1 MNPFAIPSLLSF
13 LVALF
18 LGGFVYSKNSHGRA
32 NKVFLVFCL
41 LAAYA
46 GFTEFMLRNSE
57 TAAEALLWRRT
68 GGIWPFL
75 IAVIVHF
82 VLIITEHFSWIRR
95 KSFLFALYM
104 PAVCFSAIN
113 IVDLREGSIPI
124 RRYWGWTYGIPNRF
138 LLFWAF
144 ILLTVTILIC
154 LRFYLRVRDR
164 RKKKQ
169 AKFILISFSIPV
181 LFAYITNLI
190 YMAGG
195 RIPELFTVSFIL
207 GSVFI
212 AYGIWKYDLF
222 ILTPKTTGE
231 SIVDAMTD
239 GLFLLLPDGTI
250 VNTNKA
256 AADLLRSTEENILG
270 TSVFHLIPEGKERE
284 SLLRTLEDDPSYQT
298 PVKDHETSFFID
310 NTLVPVSLSMSKIIK
325 AGQIEG
331 IVFIARDVSER
342 TRARV
347 ELMKARDSAE
357 AANRAKS
364 VFLANMSHE
373 IRTPMNSI
381 LGFTG
386 ILLEMEQNHEKREML
401 EIISRSGKNLLN
413 LINDILDFSKIEAG
427 KVELEKINFSLSH
440 LLQEI
445 RNLFLIKANEKNI
458 SLHLDMD
465 PALPAYVFGDEH
477 KINQIIMNL
486 VSNAVKFTRKGTI
499 TITCRYDSGITVVSV
514 KDTGIGI
521 SREKQ
526 KIVFSA
532 FKQGD
537 ISTTREFGGTGL
549 GLAITKKLVE
559 KMGGE
564 IAVKSEPDKGT
575 EFIVRLSL
583 PEVKEP
589 DKHLADESYAM
600 YRYDPAR
607 TKIALIDNDENDI
620 AIIKNMLNKTGFTP
634 VILSNTPDAA
644 RLVAESEAEIVLL
657 DLKME
662 GLNGY
667 QINDILKSDTRTS
680 HIPVVVCS
688 IMDGLE
694 ETINY
699 GVFDYI
705 RKPVEERTFL
715 KRIKSALYINGDVK
729 NIFVIDDDKDLLLL
743 YKNLLHA
750 QQYNVFVFDNA
761 KAALQDLKKGIIP
774 DLILLDLMMPGLDG
788 FEFLGLLRDK
798 MKREDIPVIIMTA
811 KDLTDDDMKRLKEK
825 CLNIFKKTPET
836 GKGLV
841 DFINQYFKRRNIRG
855 KSMVQEWFSGSEGD
869 PEMQRLLQD
878 GLKKLPEKMDRV
890 NTVYRDGGVTD
901 EFRKLVH
908 DMKGFTGNYGMTE
921 IYEVFREIDR
931 LIHESAPEKERF
943 EELLHKAN
951 LLLDAIPAEF
961 IKPAGKRPL
970 SVLVAEDNSMNQKLI
985 SVLLERLGHE
995 FTIVSNGKEVM
1006 EALEK
1011 KRFDILLL
1019 DIQMPVMDGMETIK
1033 QIRGIPAYNS
1043 LWVIALTAY
1052 AIKGDEERFLAA
1064 GCDDYISKPIDKESF
1079 YRKISQAA
1087 RDKGL
1092 SVHSAMP
1099 GEEARID
1106 LDSLSRAEK
1115 ERLGAI
1121 LSRMEDELH
1130 AFFPEKIHE
1139 LADEIRAVREGS
1151 APLKD
1156 LVKELK
1162 QLADD
1167 YNDEEIRRMINTM
1180 TRALH
1185 DQ

>member
-13 LVALF
+13 VVALF

-32 NKVFLVFCL
+32 NRIFLVFCL

-68 GGIWPFL
+68 GGAWPFL
-75 IAVIVHF
+75 IAAIVHF
-82 VLIITEHFSWIRR
+82 VLIITEHFSWIHR
-95 KSFLFALYM
+95 KSFLFALYA
-104 PAVCFSAIN
+104 PALFFTAIN

-181 LFAYITNLI
+181 LFAYVTNLV
-190 YMAGG
+190 YMAGV

-207 GSVFI
+207 GTVFI

-222 ILTPKTTGE
+222 LLTPRTTGE

-239 GLFLLLPDGTI
+239 GLFLLLPDGT
-250 VNTNKA
+250 VANTNKA
-256 AADLLRSTEENILG
+256 ATELLRTAEENILG
-270 TSVFHLIPEGKERE
+270 TSVFTLIPEGKERE
-284 SLLRTLEDDPSYQT
+284 SFFELWKMVLHTQT
-298 PVKDHETSFFID
+298 PVKDHETSFYIE
-310 NTLVPVSLSMSKIIK
+310 NTMVPVSLSMSKIIK

-331 IVFIARDVSER
+331 IVFIARDISER
-342 TRARV
+342 TRARI

-427 KVELEKINFSLSH
+427 KVELEKINFSLPY
-440 LLQEI
+440 LLQEV
-445 RNLFLIKANEKNI
+445 RNLFLVKANEKNI
-458 SLHLDMD
+458 SLHLDID
-465 PALPAYVFGDEH
+465 PSLPEYVFGDEH
-477 KINQIIMNL
+477 KINQVIMNL

-499 TITCRYDSGITVVSV
+499 TMTCSYESGIAVISV

-526 KIVFSA
+526 KIIFSA

-537 ISTTREFGGTGL
+537 VSTTREFGGTGL

-564 IAVKSEPDKGT
+564 IAVRSEPEKGT

-589 DKHLADESYAM
+589 ERQLSDEPYAL
-600 YRYDPAR
+600 YRYDSAR

-620 AIIKNMLNKTGFTP
+620 TIIKNLLNRTGFTP
-634 VILSNTPDAA
+634 VVLANTPDVA

-667 QINDILKSDTRTS
+667 QINDILKSDARTS

-705 RKPVEERTFL
+705 RKPVEERTFI

-729 NIFVIDDDKDLLLL
+729 NIFVIDDDKDLLAL

-750 QQYNVFVFDNA
+750 QQYNVFIFDNA
-761 KAALQDLKKGIIP
+761 QAAFQDLKKGIIP

-798 MKREDIPVIIMTA
+798 LKREDIPVIIMTA
-811 KDLTDDDMKRLKEK
+811 KDLTDEDMKKLSEK
-825 CLNIFKKTPET
+825 CLNIFRKTPET
-836 GKGLV
+836 GKSLV

-855 KSMVQEWFSGSEGD
+855 KSMVREWFDANDGD
-869 PEMQRLLQD
+869 PEMQKLLQD
-878 GLKKLPEKMDRV
+878 GISKLPEKMERINAV
-890 NTVYRDGGVTD
+890 FNESGTGE
-901 EFRKLVH
+901 EFCKLIH

-921 IYEVFREIDR
+921 LYEVYKETDR
-931 LIHESAPEKERF
+931 LLHGSDSDREKIREM
-943 EELLHKAN
+943 LHKAD
-951 LLLDAIPAEF
+951 LLLEAIPAEF
-961 IKPAGKRPL
+961 VKTGGEGSL
-970 SVLVAEDNSMNQKLI
+970 SVLVAEDNIMNQKLI
-985 SVLLERLGHE
+985 RVLLERMGHE
-995 FTIVSNGKEVM
+995 LTIVSNGVEVLK
-1006 EALEK
+1006 ALEK
-1011 KRFDILLL
+1011 KKYDVLLL
-1019 DIQMPVMDGMETIK
+1019 DIQMPVMDGMETIR
-1033 QIRGIPAYNS
+1033 QIRKDPAFNS

-1079 YRKISQAA
+1079 YRKINQVA
-1087 RDKGL
+1087 RDRGISPKGDT
-1092 SVHSAMP
+1092 P
-1099 GEEARID
+1099 AR
-1106 LDSLSRAEK
+1106 RALFDTAKIKQEEK
-1115 ERLGAI
+1115 ERLI
-1121 LSRMEDELH
+1121 LILGRMEEELH
-1130 AFFPEKIHE
+1130 AFYPEKIHE
-1139 LADEIRAVREGS
+1139 LADEIASLKKGGGF
-1151 APLKD
+1151 LKD
-1156 LVKELK
+1156 LVRELK
-1162 QLADD
+1162 RLADD
-1167 YNDEEIRRMINTM
+1167 YNDEEIRRLIDNMKK
-1180 TRALH
+1180 ALH